1 MELSEICQAITTS
14 GNPCKKKSKK
24 NACFCSTHLSSATG
38 ILSGT
43 GITENQP
50 VEEQGGQGVIVLQ
63 NGLDEVK
70 TRKSVKKSKNTREV
84 EIREIRG
91 IPYYID
97 GNGHVYKH
105 EEIQQDNPSII
116 GHFNTGSGF
125 IDFVE

>member
-1 MELSEICQAITTS
+1 MEPSEMCQAITTS

-38 ILSGT
+38 VLSGT

-50 VEEQGGQGVIVLQ
+50 VEEQGGTVLQ
-63 NGLDEVK
+63 NGMDEVK
-70 TRKSVKKSKNTREV
+70 TRKCVKKSNNTREV

-116 GHFNTGSGF
+116 GHFNKVSGS